1 MPTCSLL
8 HLTTAIA
15 KQTYL
20 SSPLSSLSPG
30 PLLVSSAS
38 LQRGGLDVE
47 PFRTESVDYF
57 KCVPTFLCVLK
68 AYGKGYDMTASN
80 TRGLDL
86 MTQRGPLEPYIPNHL
101 CIVSTITIRTN
112 LIVYFF
118 EQVKVNSTGFLQV
131 QG

>member
-1 MPTCSLL
+1 MNPSE
-8 HLTTAIA
+8 
-15 KQTYL
+15 Q
-20 SSPLSSLSPG
+20 
-30 PLLVSSAS
+30 
-38 LQRGGLDVE
+38 
-47 PFRTESVDYF
+47 SVDYF